1 MEVKDNI
8 MLLWPTPI
16 GVFYNDNHYA
26 INEVIRLLMSYNPTE
41 IIINT
46 KDVEFTKNEIM
57 KKLNLLIFLKI
68 IRIII
73 PIQKKEMK
81 ILIFMKVITIF
92 INLIIHHMKN

>member
-26 INEVIRLLMSYNPTE
+26 I
-41 IIINT
+41 
-46 KDVEFTKNEIM
+46 KN
-57 KKLNLLIFLKI
+57 NLIDFFENYKNK
-68 IRIII
+68 I